1 MLTTDQIN
9 DLHRLYWSERWPIR
23 KIERHLRMG
32 WRTIKKYLDAPA
44 QGPAQR
50 QRESKLDP
58 FKATIAEWLEKDPT
72 VTAAVMEQR
81 LRPLGYNGGHS
92 ILREYV
98 QTVRP
103 QLKPS
108 RAFLRMEPPPGE
120 RFEVDWGHF
129 GTTRLLRGQAQ
140 ALRFRPGRRPYRKT
154 PVRQVSPC
162 RCWFPLRPLRMV
174 AF

>member
-23 KIERHLRMG
+23 KIERHLRMS

-81 LRPLGYNGGHS
+81 LRPLGYSGGHS

-108 RAFLRMEPPPGE
+108 RAFLRMEPPARRALRSRLGAL
-120 RFEVDWGHF
+120 RHA
-129 GTTRLLRGQAQ
+129 RLLRGQAQ
-140 ALRFRPGRRPYRKT
+140 ALCVRPGR
-154 PVRQVSPC
+154 S
-162 RCWFPLRPLRMV
+162 
-174 AF
+174 A